1 MTVAARDV
9 YTSDA
14 ESAQI
19 PNSAVLNVSLYYFD
33 GANRGSLGNQDF
45 LVAGTFADAAF
56 AVTSIPGAAV
66 GKFLGIEFDNVSD
79 LRDLEGDVVHSWLGL
94 DNVRLSVVPEP
105 GTVALLS
112 IGVAS
117 QLVLKRRHAWSRGHD

>member
-1 MTVAARDV
+1 M
-9 YTSDA
+9 
-14 ESAQI
+14 
-19 PNSAVLNVSLYYFD
+19 
-33 GANRGSLGNQDF
+33 SLGNQDF

-117 QLVLKRRHAWSRGHD
+117 QLVLKRRCVPDSRRVLKPPGRRQ